1 MNICFSYEKV
11 CEWYAKAENEFG
23 APLWYG
29 LIAHMVDDVIVW
41 TWEGKRVAEHH
52 PNDNKYL
59 VIPNKRLSA
68 GVKTRWYSLL
78 GSDTCM
84 IDSTKKRR
92 ANGLVEWDIRFD
104 QWTNQTDAAAAR
116 RVKVRSG
123 PIITL
128 KGVQQRIQVHHKQY
142 PDNTIRDLS
151 APYIVVGLSNAD
163 PDSLRV
169 EKDNAKY
176 TAFNKSLKKLKSVL
190 YAQAKLGVFDELNFA
205 MTGTFYNMPV
215 PLREHVASLFDG
227 HRIDHAALTTLIYD
241 KALQWIDSQ
250 DADVVKDIAA
260 LCFYCHHSSE
270 KVSIKRALNK
280 INNGLSHVQ
289 TKYLRNECVTIT
301 ESNKTP
307 SLTNENKDRFVQP
320 TD

>member
-1 MNICFSYEKV
+1 MNIYDPYEKV
-11 CEWYAKAENEFG
+11 RNWYEKVKNEFG
-23 APLWYG
+23 APRWYG

-59 VIPNKRLSA
+59 VIPDKRLSA
-68 GVKTRWYSLL
+68 GIKTRWYSLL
-78 GSDTCM
+78 GSDNCM

-104 QWTNQTDAAAAR
+104 QWTNETDAAAAR
-116 RVKVRSG
+116 RVRVRSG

-128 KGVQQRIQVHHKQY
+128 KGVQQRIQVHHM
-142 PDNTIRDLS
+142 
-151 APYIVVGLSNAD
+151 APSQLIVVGLSNAD
-163 PDSLRV
+163 PDNLRA

-190 YAQAKLGVFDELNFA
+190 YAQTKLGVFDEFNVV
-205 MTGTFYNMPV
+205 GSFYNMPV

-227 HRIDHAALTTLIYD
+227 HRIDHAELKTLLYD
-241 KALQWIDSQ
+241 KVLQWIDSQ
-250 DADVVKDIAA
+250 DADVAKDIAV
-260 LCFYCHHSSE
+260 LCFYSHHSVE

-289 TKYLRNECVTIT
+289 TEYLRNECVTIT

-307 SLTNENKDRFVQP
+307 SLTNENKDRLVQP